1 VIVSKSIQGAKP
13 SWIPGGFPFFSGL
26 EGAGVNAVQ
35 WTAEPTLTEP
45 AGENR
50 APEGVPNP
58 LESQEGFFFWD
69 SKGRK

>member
-1 VIVSKSIQGAKP
+1 M
-13 SWIPGGFPFFSGL
+13 
-26 EGAGVNAVQ
+26 NAVQ

-58 LESQEGFFFWD
+58 PVFQGGACFSGD
-69 SKGRK
+69 RKLGNEPAGENRAPEDVPDPPV